1 MDQYN
6 QPPLS
11 NEPLARHNM
20 TPARV
25 ESSNSGSSH
34 ESSHLA
40 SLVHRLMET
49 VDKQS
54 RQIQRL
60 ESTISEVR
68 ATIRNRS
75 E

>member
-1 MDQYN
+1 MEQYN
-6 QPPLS
+6 QPIEH

-25 ESSNSGSSH
+25 ESSSH

-54 RQIQRL
+54 RQIARL
-60 ESTISEVR
+60 ESTISEVK
-68 ATIRNRS
+68 ATMRNRS

>member
-1 MDQYN
+1 MEQYN
-6 QPPLS
+6 NPPVPNS
-11 NEPLARHNM
+11 VIPG
-20 TPARV
+20 RV
-25 ESSNSGSSH
+25 EFEHSSINNRSSH

-54 RQIQRL
+54 RQITRL
-60 ESTISEVR
+60 ESTIREVK

>member
-6 QPPLS
+6 SPPVS
-11 NEPLARHNM
+11 NSVI
-20 TPARV
+20 PAQS

-54 RQIQRL
+54 RQISRL
-60 ESTISEVR
+60 ESTISEVK

>member
-1 MDQYN
+1 MEQYSS
-6 QPPLS
+6 PSASSSVVPDRIELS
-11 NEPLARHNM
+11 NSRA
-20 TPARV
+20 
-25 ESSNSGSSH
+25 SH
-34 ESSHLA
+34 ENSHLA

-54 RQIQRL
+54 RQIARL

-68 ATIRNRS
+68 STIRNRS

>member
-6 QPPLS
+6 NPPVS
-11 NEPLARHNM
+11 NSVIPG
-20 TPARV
+20 RV
-25 ESSNSGSSH
+25 ELSNSGSSH

-60 ESTISEVR
+60 ESSIMEVK

>member
-6 QPPLS
+6 SPPVPNS
-11 NEPLARHNM
+11 VVPGRIEYEH
-20 TPARV
+20 
-25 ESSNSGSSH
+25 SSINNRSSH

-40 SLVHRLMET
+40 SLVHRLAET
-49 VDKQS
+49 VDKQA
-54 RQIQRL
+54 RQITRL
-60 ESTISEVR
+60 ESTIAEVK

>member
-1 MDQYN
+1 MEQYN
-6 QPPLS
+6 NPPVS
-11 NEPLARHNM
+11 NSVIPG
-20 TPARV
+20 RV
-25 ESSNSGSSH
+25 EIEHSSINNRSSH

-60 ESTISEVR
+60 ESTISEVK

>member
-6 QPPLS
+6 QPLS
-11 NEPLARHNM
+11 RHTI
-20 TPARV
+20 TPAQT
-25 ESSNSGSSH
+25 ESSNNRSSH

-54 RQIQRL
+54 RQITRL
-60 ESTISEVR
+60 ESTIREVK

>member
-6 QPPLS
+6 QPPSS

-25 ESSNSGSSH
+25 DSSTSH
-34 ESSHLA
+34 ESHLA
-40 SLVHRLMET
+40 SLVHRLVET
-49 VDKQS
+49 VEKQQ

-68 ATIRNRS
+68 ATMRNLNG
-75 E
+75 

>member
-1 MDQYN
+1 MEQYN
-6 QPPLS
+6 NLPVPNS
-11 NEPLARHNM
+11 VVPGRIEFKH
-20 TPARV
+20 
-25 ESSNSGSSH
+25 SSINNRSSH

-60 ESTISEVR
+60 ESTISEVK
-68 ATIRNRS
+68 ATMRNRS
-75 E
+75 G

>member
-1 MDQYN
+1 MEQYN
-6 QPPLS
+6 QPPS
-11 NEPLARHNM
+11 RHNM
-20 TPARV
+20 TPAQT

-54 RQIQRL
+54 RQIARL
-60 ESTISEVR
+60 ESSIAEVR
-68 ATIRNRS
+68 STIRNRS

>member
-6 QPPLS
+6 QPPSS
-11 NEPLARHNM
+11 NEPLSRHNM
-20 TPARV
+20 EPVRV
-25 ESSNSGSSH
+25 DSSSSH

-60 ESTISEVR
+60 ESTISEVK

>member
-1 MDQYN
+1 MEQYN
-6 QPPLS
+6 SPPVPNS
-11 NEPLARHNM
+11 VI
-20 TPARV
+20 PARV

>member
-1 MDQYN
+1 MEQYN
-6 QPPLS
+6 NPPVPNS
-11 NEPLARHNM
+11 VV
-20 TPARV
+20 PAQI
-25 ESSNSGSSH
+25 EFEHSSINNRSSH

-60 ESTISEVR
+60 ESSIMEVK